1 MYKTEKTLSKVDEL
15 VYQTR
20 DLFNITLCEIY
31 YYLFNSKSVV
41 YLTVDD
47 HANL

>member
-20 DLFNITLCEIY
+20 DLFNLRYTTICSTLKVSYI
-31 YYLFNSKSVV
+31 
-41 YLTVDD
+41 
-47 HANL
+47 